1 MTYTWLSSIRRRQ
14 VIGEGFFLSS
24 HVRRIRARYQD
35 RKINVSGNSSAELIH
50 KFDSNRTHWFERI
63 APFLTFAPHDG
74 SYLPYRRPFFDF
86 TTGSGCNS
94 TSLRTD
100 SRRLAA
106 LATRCDLSAGRDRP
120 RSSGFSLG
128 REGRGGGRGVEGE
141 RFHGRVKVARRN
153 RWCKRRIGILGEFE
167 LVLRD
172 KFGEIS
178 TVRPSHDFH
187 DSWNSS
193 RVTRSFPILFGCI
206 REPLLSITR
215 SDAYRRKFRNF
226 ETNNGSR
233 CRGGGIKKRNR

>member
-1 MTYTWLSSIRRRQ
+1 MKLYRLFTWYNNNRNLEDEYTWLSSIRRRQ

-106 LATRCDLSAGRDRP
+106 LATRCDLPAGRDRP

-128 REGRGGGRGVEGE
+128 REGGGREGSGGGTVFTVGWKWRGVIDDA
-141 RFHGRVKVARRN
+141 KDAS
-153 RWCKRRIGILGEFE
+153 EFW
-167 LVLRD
+167 
-172 KFGEIS
+172 G
-178 TVRPSHDFH
+178 
-187 DSWNSS
+187 NS
-193 RVTRSFPILFGCI
+193 
-206 REPLLSITR
+206 
-215 SDAYRRKFRNF
+215 N
-226 ETNNGSR
+226 
-233 CRGGGIKKRNR
+233 

>member
-1 MTYTWLSSIRRRQ
+1 MFLEIPRPSWSTNSIRIVHTGLR
-14 VIGEGFFLSS
+14 ESPPFS
-24 HVRRIRARYQD
+24 HSRHTMALTYRIDVPPSTLQPVVVVTQPVCAPIRAGWPRSRLVAICLPAVID
-35 RKINVSGNSSAELIH
+35 RDRV
-50 KFDSNRTHWFERI
+50 
-63 APFLTFAPHDG
+63 
-74 SYLPYRRPFFDF
+74 DF
-86 TTGSGCNS
+86 
-94 TSLRTD
+94 
-100 SRRLAA
+100 
-106 LATRCDLSAGRDRP
+106 LSAGR
-120 RSSGFSLG
+120 
-128 REGRGGGRGVEGE
+128 GGRGVEGE

-233 CRGGGIKKRNR
+233 CREGLRKGIVKKEEI